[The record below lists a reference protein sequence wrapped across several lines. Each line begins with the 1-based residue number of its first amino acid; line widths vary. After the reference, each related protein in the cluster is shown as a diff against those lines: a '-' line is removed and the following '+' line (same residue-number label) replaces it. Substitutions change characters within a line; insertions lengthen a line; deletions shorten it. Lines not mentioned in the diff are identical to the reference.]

1 MGVNISPLHFI
12 ANYKGMT
19 GDKRLDTRAQSL
31 WNSLNRQPGSTIS
44 KLSSSRAEQVAYY
57 RLLENE
63 KLNEQDLIKE
73 LTNRLSPLVAGRQLL
88 CIEDSSEI
96 NVVSNKNR
104 IQSGS
109 GLDRS
114 DNADNAT
121 CFKIHPALVLDAHSF
136 NPLGFSAVKLF
147 HRDEQRPDRFER
159 NYKQQAIED
168 KESYKWIEVS
178 QVSKVTLAQAGN
190 VTFVQDREG
199 DTLPTGRQV
208 YEQFALIPNEKYN
221 LLIRSRTTRSLWGG
235 SDLYTAMEV
244 LPVAGVYTIE
254 IPADKRKGRIKRT
267 AQMVICYGTFS
278 IKRPASLNKTGY
290 ASYIT
295 VQGVWAQEITPG
307 IDEKELV
314 DWKLLT
320 THCINNVRDALQM
333 VEWYSARWYIE
344 QVFRLL
350 KQEGFG
356 IEGAQLETGW
366 ALRKLILM
374 QLSSLLKI
382 LQMNIA
388 YNDPEEGQCVDE
400 VFNEEEIK
408 VLTHLNKTLQGK
420 TIKTQNHNN
429 PQKSKWATWIIGRLG
444 GWKGYDSLGP
454 PGVICL
460 KKGLDRFNA
469 IIEGIKISKDMC
481 TG

>member
-1 MGVNISPLHFI
+1 MEVNISPLSFI
-12 ANYKGMT
+12 ANYKGLT

-31 WNSLNRQPGSTIS
+31 WNSLSKQPGSTIS

-57 RLLENE
+57 RLLENK
-63 KLNEQDLIKE
+63 KLSEQKLIHE
-73 LTNRLSPLVAGRQLL
+73 LTSRVSSLAAGRDLL

-96 NVVSNKNR
+96 NVVANENR
-104 IQSGS
+104 LQPDS
-109 GLDRS
+109 GLGGS

-121 CFKIHPALVLDAHSF
+121 CFKIHPGLVLDAQSF

-147 HRDEQRPDRFER
+147 HRDEQQPDRFER
-159 NYKQQAIED
+159 NYKQQPIED
-168 KESYKWIEVS
+168 KESYKWVEVS
-178 QVSKVTLAQAGN
+178 QSSKITLAQSN
-190 VTFVQDREG
+190 SVTFVQDREG
-199 DTLPTGRQV
+199 DI
-208 YEQFALIPNEKYN
+208 YEQFALIPDNKYH
-221 LLIRSRTTRSLWGG
+221 LLIRSRTTRCLWNG
-235 SDLYTAMEV
+235 SDLYTAMQE
-244 LPVAGVYTIE
+244 LPVAGIYTIE
-254 IPADKRKGRIKRT
+254 IPADKRNKRFKRT
-267 AQMVICYGTFS
+267 AQMAICYGTFH
-278 IKRPASLNKTGY
+278 IKRPANLNKAGY
-290 ASYIT
+290 AQYIT

-307 IDEKELV
+307 VDEKDLIN
-314 DWKLLT
+314 WKLLT
-320 THCINNVRDALQM
+320 THCINNVTDALRM

-350 KQEGFG
+350 KQDGFG
-356 IEGAQLETGW
+356 IESAQLETGW

-388 YNDPEEGQCVDE
+388 YNDPEEGQCIEE
-400 VFNEEEIK
+400 VFNEEEIR
-408 VLTHLNKTLQGK
+408 VLVHLNKTLQGK

-429 PQKSKWATWIIGRLG
+429 PQKSKWAAWIIGRLG
-444 GWKGYDSLGP
+444 GWKGYDSQGP

-469 IIEGIKISKDMC
+469 IIEGINIAKDMC

>member
-1 MGVNISPLHFI
+1 MEVDLSPIHFM

-19 GDKRLDTRAQSL
+19 GDKRLDARAQSL
-31 WNSLNRQPGSTIS
+31 WNSLSKNPGSTIS

-57 RLLENE
+57 RLLEND
-63 KLNEQDLIKE
+63 KLDEDDLIKE
-73 LTNRLSPLVAGRQLL
+73 VTCRVSSLVVGRDVL

-96 NVVSNKNR
+96 NVSGNKNR
-104 IQSGS
+104 LQSGN
-109 GLDRS
+109 GLGLS

-121 CFKIHPALVLDAHSF
+121 CFKIHPGLVLDAQSLC
-136 NPLGFSAVKLF
+136 PLGFSAIKIF
-147 HRDEQRPDRFER
+147 HRDEQKPDRFER
-159 NYKQQAIED
+159 NYKRQSIED

-178 QVSKVTLAQAGN
+178 EASKVTLAQSN
-190 VTFVQDREG
+190 SVTFVQDREG
-199 DTLPTGRQV
+199 DI
-208 YEQFALIPNEKYN
+208 YEQFALIPEEKYH
-221 LLIRSRTTRSLWGG
+221 LLIRSRTTRNLSDGT
-235 SDLYTAMEV
+235 DLYTTMQQ
-244 LPVAGVYTIE
+244 LPIAGNYTIE
-254 IPADKRKGRIKRT
+254 IPADKRKGRQKRR
-267 AQMVICYGTFS
+267 AEMAICYGTFH
-278 IKRPASLNKTGY
+278 IKRPSILNKGSY
-290 ASYIT
+290 PPYIT

-307 IDEKELV
+307 IPEKDLV
-314 DWKLLT
+314 NWKLLT
-320 THCINNVRDALQM
+320 THSINDVSDAVKM

-350 KQEGFG
+350 KSEGFG

-388 YNDPEEGQCVDE
+388 YSDAEEGQLIEE
-400 VFNEEEIK
+400 VFTETEIK
-408 VLTHLNKTLQGK
+408 VLLHLNKTLQGK

-429 PQKSKWATWIIGRLG
+429 PRKTKWAAWVVGRLG
-444 GWKGYDSLGP
+444 GWKGYESQGP

-460 KKGLDRFNA
+460 KKGMDRFNT
-469 IIEGIKISKDMC
+469 ILEGIKIAKDMC

>member
-1 MGVNISPLHFI
+1 MEVNLSPKHFI

-31 WNSLNRQPGSTIS
+31 CNNLSRCPGSTIS

-63 KLNEQDLIKE
+63 KLAEDDLIKE
-73 LTNRLSPLVAGRQLL
+73 LTGRVSPLVVGRDLL

-96 NVVSNKNR
+96 NVSANKNR
-104 IQSGS
+104 LQSGS
-109 GLDRS
+109 GLGLS

-121 CFKIHPALVLDAHSF
+121 CFKIHPGLVLDAQRF
-136 NPLGFSAVKLF
+136 CPLGFSAIKIF
-147 HRDEQRPDRFER
+147 HRDEQKPDRFER
-159 NYKQQAIED
+159 NYKRQPIED

-178 QVSKVTLAQAGN
+178 EASKITLAQAN
-190 VTFVQDREG
+190 SVTFVQDREG
-199 DTLPTGRQV
+199 DI
-208 YEQFALIPNEKYN
+208 YEQFALIPNEKYH
-221 LLIRSRTTRSLWGG
+221 LLIRSRTTRNLHDGL
-235 SDLYTAMEV
+235 DLYTVMQQ

-254 IPADKRKGRIKRT
+254 IPADKRKGRQKRT
-267 AQMVICYGTFS
+267 AEMAICYGTFQ
-278 IKRPASLNKTGY
+278 IKRPANLNKSGY
-290 ASYIT
+290 TPYIT

-307 IDEKELV
+307 IDQKDLV
-314 DWKLLT
+314 NWKLLT
-320 THCINNVRDALQM
+320 THSINDVSDAVKM

-350 KQEGFG
+350 KSEGFG

-366 ALRKLILM
+366 ALRKLIIM

-388 YNDPEEGQCVDE
+388 YSDPEEGQSIEE
-400 VFNEEEIK
+400 VFSEAEIK
-408 VLTHLNKTLQGK
+408 VLVHLNKTLQGK

-429 PQKSKWATWIIGRLG
+429 PQKTKWAAWVVGRLG
-444 GWKGYDSLGP
+444 GWKGYDSQGP
-454 PGVICL
+454 PGVIGL
-460 KKGLDRFNA
+460 KKGMDRFNA
-469 IIEGIKISKDMC
+469 IIEGINIAKDMC

>member
-1 MGVNISPLHFI
+1 MEVNLSPLSFI

-19 GDKRLDTRAQSL
+19 GDKRLDARAQSL
-31 WNSLNRQPGSTIS
+31 WNSLSKQPGSTIS
-44 KLSSSRAEQVAYY
+44 KLSASRAEQVAYY

-63 KLNEQDLIKE
+63 KLSEQNLINE
-73 LTNRLSPLVAGRQLL
+73 LTSRVSPLVTGRDLL

-96 NVVSNKNR
+96 NVVANKNR
-104 IQSGS
+104 IQPDS
-109 GLDRS
+109 GLGRS

-121 CFKIHPALVLDAHSF
+121 CFKVHPGLVLDVQSF
-136 NPLGFSAVKLF
+136 CPLGFSAVKIF
-147 HRDEQRPDRFER
+147 HRDEQQSDRFKR
-159 NYKQQAIED
+159 NYKQQSIED

-178 QVSKVTLAQAGN
+178 KSSKVILAQAN
-190 VTFVQDREG
+190 SVTFVQDREG
-199 DTLPTGRQV
+199 DI
-208 YEQFALIPNEKYN
+208 YEQFALIPEGKYH
-221 LLIRSRTTRSLWGG
+221 LLIRSRTTRNLWDG
-235 SDLYTAMEV
+235 SDLYTAMKE
-244 LPVAGVYTIE
+244 LPVTGIYTIE
-254 IPADKRKGRIKRT
+254 IPADKRNKRIKRT
-267 AQMVICYGTFS
+267 AQMAICYGTFH
-278 IKRPASLNKTGY
+278 IKRPTNLNKAGY
-290 ASYIT
+290 AEYIT

-307 IDEKELV
+307 IDEKDLIN
-314 DWKLLT
+314 WKLLT
-320 THCINNVRDALQM
+320 THCINNVTDALKM

-356 IEGAQLETGW
+356 IENAQLETGW

-388 YNDPEEGQCVDE
+388 YSDPEGGQPIEE
-400 VFNEEEIK
+400 VFSEEEIK
-408 VLTHLNKTLQGK
+408 VLTHLNKTLKGK

-429 PQKSKWATWIIGRLG
+429 SQTTKWATWIIGRLG

-469 IIEGIKISKDMC
+469 IIEGIKIAKDMC

>member
-1 MGVNISPLHFI
+1 MECNISPLNFI

-19 GDKRLDTRAQSL
+19 GDKRLDARAQSL
-31 WNSLNRQPGSTIS
+31 WNSLSKQPGSTIS
-44 KLSSSRAEQVAYY
+44 KLSSNRAEQVAYY

-63 KLNEQDLIKE
+63 KLTEQDLINE
-73 LTNRLSPLVAGRQLL
+73 LTNRVSLLVAGRDLL

-96 NVVSNKNR
+96 NVVANKNR
-104 IQSGS
+104 LQPGS
-109 GLDRS
+109 GLGRS

-121 CFKIHPALVLDAHSF
+121 CFKIHPGLVLDAQNF
-136 NPLGFSAVKLF
+136 CPLGFSAIKIF
-147 HRDEQRPDRFER
+147 HRDEQQPDRFER
-159 NYKQQAIED
+159 NYKQQSIED
-168 KESYKWIEVS
+168 KESCKWIEVS
-178 QVSKVTLAQAGN
+178 ELSRVSLAKSDS

-199 DTLPTGRQV
+199 DI
-208 YEQFALIPNEKYN
+208 YEQFALIADNKYH
-221 LLIRSRTTRSLWGG
+221 LLIRSRTTRSLWDG
-235 SDLYTAMEV
+235 SDLYTAMQE
-244 LPVAGVYTIE
+244 LPVAGLYAIQ
-254 IPADKRKGRIKRT
+254 IPADKRNKRIKRT
-267 AQMVICYGTFS
+267 AQMAICYGTFQ
-278 IKRPASLNKTGY
+278 IKRPANLNKAGY
-290 ASYIT
+290 AEYIT

-307 IDEKELV
+307 IDEKDLI

-320 THCINNVRDALQM
+320 THCINNITDALQM

-388 YNDPEEGQCVDE
+388 YSDPEGGQPIEE
-400 VFNEEEIK
+400 VFSEEEIK
-408 VLTHLNKTLQGK
+408 VLTHLNKTLKGK

-429 PQKSKWATWIIGRLG
+429 PQTTKWATWIIGRLG
-444 GWKGYDSLGP
+444 GWKGYDSQGP

-469 IIEGIKISKDMC
+469 IIEGINIAKDMC

>member
-1 MGVNISPLHFI
+1 MEYNISPLNFT

-19 GDKRLDTRAQSL
+19 GDKRLDARAQSL
-31 WNSLNRQPGSTIS
+31 WNSLSKQPGSTIS
-44 KLSSSRAEQVAYY
+44 KLSSNRAEQVAYY

-63 KLNEQDLIKE
+63 KLTEQDLINE
-73 LTNRLSPLVAGRQLL
+73 LTKRVSPLVVGRDLL

-96 NVVSNKNR
+96 NVVANKNR
-104 IQSGS
+104 LQPDS
-109 GLDRS
+109 GLGRS

-121 CFKIHPALVLDAHSF
+121 CFKIHPGLVLDAQNF
-136 NPLGFSAVKLF
+136 CPLGFSAIKIF
-147 HRDEQRPDRFER
+147 HRDEQQPDRFER
-159 NYKQQAIED
+159 NYKRQPIED

-178 QVSKVTLAQAGN
+178 ELSKVSLAKSN
-190 VTFVQDREG
+190 SVTFVQDREG
-199 DTLPTGRQV
+199 DI
-208 YEQFALIPNEKYN
+208 YEQFALIPNNKYH
-221 LLIRSRTTRSLWGG
+221 LLIRSRTTRSLWDG
-235 SDLYTAMEV
+235 SDLYTAMQE
-244 LPVAGVYTIE
+244 LPVAGVYAIQ
-254 IPADKRKGRIKRT
+254 IPADKRSKRIKRT
-267 AQMVICYGTFS
+267 AQMAICYGTFH
-278 IKRPASLNKTGY
+278 IKRPANLNKGGY
-290 ASYIT
+290 AEYIT

-307 IDEKELV
+307 IDEKDLI

-320 THCINNVRDALQM
+320 THCINNVTDALQM

-356 IEGAQLETGW
+356 IEGAQLQTGW

-388 YNDPEEGQCVDE
+388 YSDPEGGQPIEE
-400 VFNEEEIK
+400 VFSEEEIK
-408 VLTHLNKTLQGK
+408 VLTHLNKTLKGK

-429 PQKSKWATWIIGRLG
+429 PQTTKWATWIIGRLG
-444 GWKGYDSLGP
+444 GWKGYDSIGP

-469 IIEGIKISKDMC
+469 IIEGINIAKDMC

>member
-1 MGVNISPLHFI
+1 MSPLSFV

-31 WNSLNRQPGSTIS
+31 WNSLSKQPGSTIS
-44 KLSSSRAEQVAYY
+44 KLSSNRAEQVAYY

-63 KLNEQDLIKE
+63 KLSEQDLINE
-73 LTNRLSPLVAGRQLL
+73 LTSRVSPLVVGRDLL

-96 NVVSNKNR
+96 NVVANENR
-104 IQSGS
+104 LQPGS
-109 GLDRS
+109 GLGRS

-121 CFKIHPALVLDAHSF
+121 CFKIHPGLVLDAQNF
-136 NPLGFSAVKLF
+136 CPLGFSAIKIF
-147 HRDEQRPDRFER
+147 HRDEQQPDRFER
-159 NYKQQAIED
+159 NYKQQPIED

-178 QVSKVTLAQAGN
+178 ELSKVTLAKSN
-190 VTFVQDREG
+190 SVTFVQDREG
-199 DTLPTGRQV
+199 DI
-208 YEQFALIPNEKYN
+208 YEQFALIPDKKYH
-221 LLIRSRTTRSLWGG
+221 LLIRSRTTRSLWNG
-235 SDLYTAMEV
+235 SDLYTAMQE
-244 LPVAGVYTIE
+244 LSVAGVYAIE
-254 IPADKRKGRIKRT
+254 IPADKRNKRVSRT
-267 AQMVICYGTFS
+267 AQMAICYGTFH
-278 IKRPASLNKTGY
+278 IKRPANLNKAGY
-290 ASYIT
+290 AEYIT
-295 VQGVWAQEITPG
+295 VQSVWAQEITPG
-307 IDEKELV
+307 IDEKDLIN
-314 DWKLLT
+314 WKLLT
-320 THCINNVRDALQM
+320 THCINNVTDALQI

-350 KQEGFG
+350 KQDGFG

-388 YNDPEEGQCVDE
+388 YSDPEGGQPIEE
-400 VFNEEEIK
+400 VFSEEEIK
-408 VLTHLNKTLQGK
+408 VLTHLNKTLKGK

-429 PQKSKWATWIIGRLG
+429 PQTTKWATWIIGRLG
-444 GWKGYDSLGP
+444 GWKGYDSQGP

-469 IIEGIKISKDMC
+469 IIEGINIAKDMC